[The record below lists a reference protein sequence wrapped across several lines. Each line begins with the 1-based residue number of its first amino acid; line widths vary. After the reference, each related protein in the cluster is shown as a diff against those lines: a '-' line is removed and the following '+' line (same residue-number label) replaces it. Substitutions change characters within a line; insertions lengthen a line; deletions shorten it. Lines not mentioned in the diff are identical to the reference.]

1 MAGWFSRIIKGG
13 ERAGAD
19 PVDFALTC
27 RCGQMVTGLRG
38 KRMHV
43 AVCRECGFQI
53 CVLPISPYPRPKVR
67 APKKKVDKP
76 PPLPKRKSPTADD
89 DSGIRTPPP
98 IPKRSGRPSK
108 TSSRKLA
115 GAPGARTKEPRETPS
130 HDEPA
135 WQTSPRKLITPF
147 RMTVLGMIA
156 VVTLAGWI
164 VVRQRAKNLAVVTV
178 AESVKAA
185 RTALASS
192 QFDQADQQFSR
203 AVQALDL
210 LGRDDREARVVRQQ
224 AREAAAANK
233 LASISLFEFLSE
245 ARQTQ
250 NMTGKDWQRVF
261 KRSYLGD
268 WFLLDSN
275 ALKFPSDDIRQLA
288 FTVQLVPGANP
299 VQVRGDLSKW
309 SKQFAAGERPK
320 HFVLA
325 GQLEDVRGLPDGKG
339 WEIVLQS
346 DTLFPWA
353 DAGTYAAIGGT
364 TDDETTATLKSQA
377 KLLGVSE

>member
-67 APKKKVDKP
+67 APKKKPEKA
-76 PPLPKRKSPTADD
+76 PPLPKRRSPAAD

-98 IPKRSGRPSK
+98 LPKRGNRPSK

-115 GAPGARTKEPRETPS
+115 GAPAARTKEPRETPR

-135 WQTSPRKLITPF
+135 WQTGSRKLITPF

-192 QFDQADQQFSR
+192 QFDQADQQFGR

-210 LGRDDREARVVRQQ
+210 LGREDREARVIRQQ

-233 LASISLFEFLSE
+233 LASMSLFEFLSE

-250 NMTGKDWQRVF
+250 NMAGKDWQRAI
-261 KRSYLGD
+261 KTSYLGD

-275 ALKFPSDDIRQLA
+275 ALKFPSEDKRQLI
-288 FTVQLVPGANP
+288 FTVPLISGTNP
-299 VQVRGDLSKW
+299 VQVRGDLSRW
-309 SKQFAAGERPK
+309 AKQLAGGELPK

-346 DTLFPWA
+346 DTIFPWA
-353 DAGTYAAIGGT
+353 DAATYTAIGGI

-377 KLLGVSE
+377 KLLGVGE